1 MSYSSSATHKN
12 SQIKI
17 KNKNPTSI
25 IFIHIDLQTILTT
38 RKTYGSWTKK
48 NYLSSLV
55 RCSSR
60 PTIQHSLNKRKR
72 VLKGRH
78 KLLSE
83 DSCRTHWR
91 RQMTTTEQLL
101 KSCRYCISCCAVCS
115 FKLFPEL
122 NSTSY
127 QIIEQQVSLAEVPS
141 VHAKDEESLGFT
153 RWRTPLLFVM

>member
-1 MSYSSSATHKN
+1 MLHTTVLKL
-12 SQIKI
+12 
-17 KNKNPTSI
+17 NKVPTSI
-25 IFIHIDLQTILTT
+25 TWIHNDLQTILTT
-38 RKTYGSWTKK
+38 RIMGSWTKIK
-48 NYLSSLV
+48 LIQPCKMFELP
-55 RCSSR
+55 
-60 PTIQHSLNKRKR
+60 PTIQHSLNKKKR

-127 QIIEQQVSLAEVPS
+127 QIIEQQVSLAEVTS
-141 VHAKDEESLGFT
+141 VRAKDEESLGFT
-153 RWRTPLLFVM
+153 RWRTPILFVM

>member
-1 MSYSSSATHKN
+1 M
-12 SQIKI
+12 
-17 KNKNPTSI
+17 
-25 IFIHIDLQTILTT
+25 
-38 RKTYGSWTKK
+38 YGLWTKL
-48 NYLSSLV
+48 NYLSSFV
-55 RCSSR
+55 RCKSFLQAG

-127 QIIEQQVSLAEVPS
+127 QNIEQQVSLAEVPS
-141 VHAKDEESLGFT
+141 V
-153 RWRTPLLFVM
+153 RWRSTRVYTMTHATTLCHVKICNKDRHVLL